1 MPRVPIELENMAR
14 NVKLIDT
21 GAEINIITL
30 DLARRTRF
38 PIRDEPR
45 FINMIFQTG
54 HSREFYKI
62 IEEVP
67 VKIGLVINTVPI

>member
-1 MPRVPIELENMAR
+1 MSIELKNTTR
-14 NVKLIDT
+14 NAKLINT
-21 GAEINIITL
+21 GIKINIIILNLT
-30 DLARRTRF
+30 RRAGF
-38 PIRDEPR
+38 PIRDESR
-45 FINMIFQTG
+45 FINIISQTN